1 MHQCEFSRL
10 VIGISSR
17 ALFDLGRENQVYE
30 EQGLDAFRVYQRD
43 HEKVVLPPGGALPLV
58 RALLDLNVFPD
69 ERIVEVVLMSK
80 NHPDISRRIFNSIE
94 HHKLSV
100 RIASLTGGQP
110 IAPYLG
116 AHGVNVFLSADRA
129 DVQSAADAGLAAG
142 LIYDLPPNVE
152 VKLDEIRFA
161 FDGDGVLFSDE
172 ADRVYQQKGLDA
184 YFEYERENAKRP
196 LPDGPFAPVL
206 RLLHRLQRAEHPQM
220 RIRVALVTAR
230 NVQAHERVLRTLE
243 AWDVRLDEAHF
254 LGKETPKDSIL
265 RIFRPHI
272 FFDDREDFCLSAATR
287 VPTAQVLVPTE
298 RTTVLVE
305 PTRGQLSLEGEA
317 RKSRFLLVCRGYL
330 RKEFGTNETK
340 VSDWYYENLSSW
352 PSEHADH
359 FLEEFTISVK
369 NTPRGEQ
376 RRAAGPSNDRATKL
390 ISFVA
395 RLAKKHC
402 PI

>member
-1 MHQCEFSRL
+1 MGQCEFSRL

-17 ALFDLGRENQVYE
+17 ALFDLTRENNVYE
-30 EQGLDAFRVYQRD
+30 TQGLDAFRVYQRD
-43 HEKVVLPPGGALPLV
+43 HEKIGLSPGGALPLV
-58 RALLDLNVFPD
+58 RALLDLNVSPA
-69 ERIVEVVLMSK
+69 ERVVEVVLMSK

-110 IAPYLG
+110 IAPYLS
-116 AHGVNVFLSADRA
+116 AHGVNLFLSADRA

-142 LIYDLPPNVE
+142 LIYDLPPDVD
-152 VKLDEIRFA
+152 VRLDEIRLA

-172 ADRVYQQKGLDA
+172 ADRVYQEKGLDA

-206 RLLHRLQRAEHPQM
+206 RLLHRLQRAEHPKM

-230 NVQAHERVLRTLE
+230 NVQAHERVLRTLD
-243 AWDVRLDEAHF
+243 AWDVRLDEGHF
-254 LGKETPKDSIL
+254 LGKETPKDRIL
-265 RIFRPHI
+265 RVFRPHI
-272 FFDDREDFCLSAATR
+272 FFDDREDLCRSAATR

-298 RTTVLVE
+298 RVMVLAE
-305 PTRGQLSLEGEA
+305 PTGGQLSLGAEA
-317 RKSRFLLVCRGYL
+317 RKNQFLLVCRGHL
-330 RKEFGTNETK
+330 RKEYGTNETK
-340 VSDWYYENLSSW
+340 MAEWYYENLSSW

-359 FLEEFTISVK
+359 FIEEFTISVK

-376 RRAAGPSNDRATKL
+376 RRAAGPSNDRITKL
-390 ISFVA
+390 IGFVT
-395 RLAKKHC
+395 RLAKKHR
-402 PI
+402 PV